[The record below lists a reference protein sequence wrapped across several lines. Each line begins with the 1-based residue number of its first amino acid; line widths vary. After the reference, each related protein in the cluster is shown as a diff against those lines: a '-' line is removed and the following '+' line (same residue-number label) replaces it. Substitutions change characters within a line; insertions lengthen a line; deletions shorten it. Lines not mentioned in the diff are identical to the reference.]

1 MTIHAGRMTDE
12 RIRARQERKR
22 SNAAGAHADRRN
34 RRRRTRGQDRRAAVR
49 DSMRGV

>member
-22 SNAAGAHADRRN
+22 SNASGAHQDKRT
-34 RRRRTRGQDRRAAVR
+34 RRRRTRGDDRRRAIAESR
-49 DSMRGV
+49 ER